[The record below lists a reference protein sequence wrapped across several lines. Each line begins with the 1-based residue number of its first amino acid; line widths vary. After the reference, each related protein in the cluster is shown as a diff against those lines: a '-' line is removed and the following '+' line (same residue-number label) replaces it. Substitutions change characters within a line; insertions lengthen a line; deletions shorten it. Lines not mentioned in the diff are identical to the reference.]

1 MVMGTL
7 ILGENYQTESG
18 ENSKINEI
26 LFSTKDKS
34 IIGINVRINKSVP
47 NLFIPL
53 KESKMGYPQKI
64 H

>member
-1 MVMGTL
+1 MQTL
-7 ILGENYQTESG
+7 MLGENYQTESG

-34 IIGINVRINKSVP
+34 VVGISVRVNRSIP

-53 KESKMGYPQKI
+53 QGSIDNKKTKQ
-64 H
+64 

>member
-1 MVMGTL
+1 MVMKTL

-34 IIGINVRINKSVP
+34 IVGINVRTNNSTP
-47 NLFIPL
+47 NLFIPFSNGSSL
-53 KESKMGYPQKI
+53 L
-64 H
+64 